1 MSYSIITSENFV
13 KELKRLAK
21 RYPSIKQDM
30 ASLGETLVE
39 NPIQGSPLGRNCYK
53 IRLAIKSKGRGKR
66 GGSRVITCVIALQE
80 SVTLLSIFDK
90 ADQATISDQELE
102 RLLTENDLA

>member
-1 MSYSIITSENFV
+1 MNKVITSPNF
-13 KELKRLAK
+13 ETEAKRLIRKHRSLA
-21 RYPSIKQDM
+21 QDI
-30 ASLGETLVE
+30 AELIATLAE
-39 NPIQGSPLGRNCYK
+39 NPTQGAPLGRNCYK

-66 GGSRVITCVIALQE
+66 GGARVITCVIALQE

-90 ADQATISDQELE
+90 ADQATISDQELD